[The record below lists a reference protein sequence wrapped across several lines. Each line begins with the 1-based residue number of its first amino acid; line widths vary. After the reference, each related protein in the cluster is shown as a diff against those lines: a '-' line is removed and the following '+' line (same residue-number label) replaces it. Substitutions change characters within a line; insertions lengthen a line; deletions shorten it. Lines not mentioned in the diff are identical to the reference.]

1 MAHLDLRPA
10 NIFVTDND
18 GMHTDSLANCDASQ
32 CSSNNFGSQ
41 ETYITIIDEPII
53 VDTASLTEALLTGRC
68 NLKLGDLGHCCL
80 FGDTKNM
87 NEGESRYCARE
98 LINEDGNLDLAKA
111 DMFSLGASVYELLLG
126 RPLGSGGDGSSEWH
140 NIRFVLT
147 KFLFRFL
154 FFWSPFSKLIVII

>member
-18 GMHTDSLANCDASQ
+18 GIHTDGLVHCDASQ
-32 CSSNNFGSQ
+32 CSQSSSCFGSQ
-41 ETYITIIDEPII
+41 QSYTSQVPVSDEPSI
-53 VDTASLTEALLTGRC
+53 VDTASLTSALLSGRC

-80 FGDTKNM
+80 ISDTRNM
-87 NEGESRYCARE
+87 SEGESRYCARE
-98 LINEDGNLDLAKA
+98 LINEQRNLDLTKA

-140 NIRFVLT
+140 NIRYVI
-147 KFLFRFL
+147 KFIDSFRSFQ
-154 FFWSPFSKLIVII
+154 